1 MQLAVVSET
10 KAIIYDKVYERFIAG
25 QAIIIH
31 NYLRSEH
38 NALTVN
44 GHVAWAVELDLNT
57 QQVRALNP
65 LSNSWCATGSFI
77 GNGTLIN
84 SGGNPVV
91 ITGMQI
97 LCLFPIDRRNG
108 NF

>member
-10 KAIIYDKVYERFIAG
+10 KAIIYDKVFVLPSPMALLALTILPR
-25 QAIIIH
+25 
-31 NYLRSEH
+31 EH
-38 NALTVN
+38 NPLTVN

-77 GNGTLIN
+77 SNGTLVN
-84 SGGNPVV
+84 SGGNPIV
-91 ITGMQI
+91 ITGLQ
-97 LCLFPIDRRNG
+97 FPSSIPTEG
-108 NF
+108 